1 MSPEDLLRL
10 ADREAAEL
18 GAMAGPAEL
27 LAGAADVEAG
37 AEVRAD
43 LLAQGL
49 AVSHRL
55 MLRLCATAAA
65 VLDWSRLAAAD
76 DATTDSAPGASGAD
90 AAPGASGADT
100 AKADQAAARI
110 AAAASRLMEQ
120 VRLGLVALRRLRPAD
135 DDEGVWLALHW
146 LDGSCPPEELELRIA
161 AAKAARSANA
171 AAANAPAADSKARPL
186 SERARARRGAAAESA
201 LRLAEEAR
209 GGKVGAL
216 AVDGGRGARFLER
229 VYAHQLGAAH
239 ALMMRLAGAADR
251 ALDRAVARKE
261 EPAVA
266 LRLSGVVAR
275 LGDRYRR
282 GHLALVKIDGGRGQA
297 RAANPVWGGGAGG
310 YDGPATAGHGVLRP
324 DREGAPKAA
333 A

>member
-1 MSPEDLLRL
+1 MTPEDLLQQ

-27 LAGAADVEAG
+27 LAGAADDEAG

-55 MLRLCATAAA
+55 MLRLCAAAEA
-65 VLDWSRLAAAD
+65 VLDWSRLTA
-76 DATTDSAPGASGAD
+76 AD
-90 AAPGASGADT
+90 AALDAPGVDT
-100 AKADQAAARI
+100 TKADQAAARI

-120 VRLGLVALRRLRPAD
+120 VRLGLVALRRLRPAA

-146 LDGSCPPEELELRIA
+146 LDERCPPEELELRIA
-161 AAKAARSANA
+161 AAKAARTANA
-171 AAANAPAADSKARPL
+171 AAADPKARPL
-186 SERARARRGAAAESA
+186 SARARARREAAAESA

-209 GGKVGAL
+209 GGKVLAL
-216 AVDGGRGARFLER
+216 AVDRGLGARFLER

-251 ALDRAVARKE
+251 ALDRAVDRKE
-261 EPAVA
+261 EPAAA

-275 LGDRYRR
+275 IGDRYRR
-282 GHLALVKIDGGRGQA
+282 GHLALVKLEGDRGPA
-297 RAANPVWGGGAGG
+297 RPANPVWGGAGGG
-310 YDGPATAGHGVLRP
+310 YDAAANPAPTAGHGVHRP
-324 DREGAPKAA
+324 ESGEATTEAA
-333 A
+333 

>member
-1 MSPEDLLRL
+1 MTPEDLLRF

-27 LAGAADVEAG
+27 LAGAADDEAG

-49 AVSHRL
+49 GVSHRL
-55 MLRLCATAAA
+55 MLRLCAAAEA
-65 VLDWSRLAAAD
+65 VLDWSRLAAE
-76 DATTDSAPGASGAD
+76 
-90 AAPGASGADT
+90 AAPGAPGADT
-100 AKADQAAARI
+100 TKADQAAARI

-120 VRLGLVALRRLRPAD
+120 VRLGLVALRRLRPAA

-146 LDGSCPPEELELRIA
+146 LDGCCPPEELELRIA
-161 AAKAARSANA
+161 AAKAARSANTGA
-171 AAANAPAADSKARPL
+171 GHAPAADAPAADLKARPL
-186 SERARARRGAAAESA
+186 SERARARREAAAESA

-209 GGKVGAL
+209 GGKVVAL
-216 AVDGGRGARFLER
+216 AVDGGLGARFLER

-261 EPAVA
+261 EPAAA

-282 GHLALVKIDGGRGQA
+282 GHLALVKIEGTRSPA
-297 RAANPVWGGGAGG
+297 RPGNPVWGGGSGG
-310 YDGPATAGHGVLRP
+310 YDAAANPASTAGHGVHRANSG
-324 DREGAPKAA
+324 EATTEAA
-333 A
+333 